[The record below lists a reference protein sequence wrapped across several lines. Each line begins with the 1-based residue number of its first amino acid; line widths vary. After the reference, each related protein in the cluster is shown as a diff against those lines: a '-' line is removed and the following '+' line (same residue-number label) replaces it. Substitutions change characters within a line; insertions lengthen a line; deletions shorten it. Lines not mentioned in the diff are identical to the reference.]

1 MREIRP
7 SGSEGGGVLPRALPT
22 PINLKQG
29 WSGDLVEDQG
39 RFPILFLVRW
49 PDLGLI
55 VRR

>member
-1 MREIRP
+1 MIADSAVAAVCDRR
-7 SGSEGGGVLPRALPT
+7 SAL
-22 PINLKQG
+22 IERRYNLKQG